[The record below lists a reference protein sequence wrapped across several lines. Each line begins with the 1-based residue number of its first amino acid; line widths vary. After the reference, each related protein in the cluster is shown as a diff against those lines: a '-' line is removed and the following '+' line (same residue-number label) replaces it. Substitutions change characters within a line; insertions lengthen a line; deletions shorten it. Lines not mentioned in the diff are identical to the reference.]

1 MEHCGSCVLG
11 LARAGGPH
19 DNTRTVSAAN
29 VDLVRRVYDAL
40 LRDDLD
46 AALEFMDEEI
56 EYVNPDYAVEPGRR
70 YGHVGIRANVE
81 NMRVSF
87 DYWQFRPE
95 EFIDAGDQVAVIGT
109 FRARGRDSGLE
120 IERPQSRLWTIRDGK
135 IVRYQWFDGP
145 DEALRASGLR
155 AE

>member
-1 MEHCGSCVLG
+1 LG
-11 LARAGGPH
+11 LALAGNPH
-19 DNTRTVSAAN
+19 DNTRAVSAAN

-46 AALEFMDEEI
+46 AALEFMDEGI
-56 EYVNPDYAVEPGRR
+56 EYVNPDYAVESGRR

-81 NMRVSF
+81 NMRLSF

-95 EFIDAGDQVAVIGT
+95 EFIDAGDQVAVTGT

-155 AE
+155 AK